1 MLFFTQ
7 LKLANADKSITR
19 QLCRSKWFSQNKKK
33 DIYTLSLKGINR
45 NEEWIKLVEKFVDIV
60 LKENKYT
67 TLLNKYSLDR
77 NDLIDI
83 FLLMT
88 IATLP
93 NPIFKTGQSKY
104 GHTLVASAMYQ
115 EVDKQLLA
123 FLNSLEFERGEEWE
137 QKQFGH
143 RFATEIV
150 TFARFLKN
158 AHSNKYGEI
167 QLTENL

>member
-7 LKLANADKSITR
+7 LKLANLDKSITR
-19 QLCRSKWFSQNKKK
+19 QLYRSKWFSENKEK
-33 DIYTLSLKGINR
+33 DIYTLSLDGIIR
-45 NEEWIKLVEKFVDIV
+45 NEDWVKLVEDFIDII
-60 LKENKYT
+60 LKENKYIK
-67 TLLNKYSLDR
+67 LLNQHSLNR

-104 GHTLVASAMYQ
+104 GHTLVATSMYQ
-115 EVDKQLLA
+115 EIDKQLSS
-123 FLNSLEFERGEEWE
+123 FLNSLGFENGAEWE

-150 TFARFLKN
+150 TFARLLKK
-158 AHSNKYGEI
+158 AHDAKHGEI
-167 QLTENL
+167 QFADIL

>member
-7 LKLANADKSITR
+7 IKLANIDKKITTN
-19 QLCRSKWFSQNKKK
+19 LKDSKWYRTNNSK
-33 DIYTLSLKGINR
+33 DIYSLSLKDIDR
-45 NEEWIKLVEKFVDIV
+45 SEQWVKDVETFVELVFREDKYLKLIEE
-60 LKENKYT
+60 
-67 TLLNKYSLDR
+67 YSLDKQ
-77 NDLIDI
+77 DLIDI

-93 NPIFKTGQSKY
+93 NPIFKTGQSKF
-104 GHTLVASAMYQ
+104 GHTLVGSAMYQ
-115 EVDKQLLA
+115 EINKQFKQ
-123 FLNSLEFERGEEWE
+123 FLNSITFHEDIEWE

-158 AHSNKYGEI
+158 AHNDKFGSICLEEI
-167 QLTENL
+167 

>member
-7 LKLANADKSITR
+7 LKLANIDKSISR
-19 QLCRSKWFSQNKKK
+19 LLYRSKWFSENKEK
-33 DIYTLSLKGINR
+33 DIYTLSLDGVIR
-45 NEEWIKLVEKFVDIV
+45 NEDWVKMVEKFVDIV
-60 LKENKYT
+60 LKEHKYT
-67 TLLNKYSLDR
+67 KLLNEHSLNR

-115 EVDKQLLA
+115 EINKNFLS
-123 FLNSLEFERGEEWE
+123 FLNSLGFEKGAEWE

-143 RFATEIV
+143 RFSTEIV
-150 TFARFLKN
+150 TFARLLKN
-158 AHSNKYGEI
+158 AHNAKYGEI
-167 QLTENL
+167 QLTDII